1 MKKNTIQIRPSVSVE
16 VAVVLEDIA
25 KVKNMHLGKV
35 LEMLLE
41 ESATF
46 KKAKDAVTSAKE
58 EAIVGIFGKIK
69 EDRRS

>member
-58 EAIVGIFGKIK
+58 EAIRGVVG
-69 EDRRS
+69 